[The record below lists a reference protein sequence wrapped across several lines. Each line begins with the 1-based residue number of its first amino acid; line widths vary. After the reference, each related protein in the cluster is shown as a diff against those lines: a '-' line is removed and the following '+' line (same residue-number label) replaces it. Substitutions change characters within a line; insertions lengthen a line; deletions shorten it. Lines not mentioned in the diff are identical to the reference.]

1 MATLNPT
8 VTAQLSRGIGRLTN
22 LTFTHG
28 TGTTVHTTCGRS
40 LLDFT
45 TGIGVLNTGHS
56 HPRVIAAA
64 KAQLDRIVHAQVN
77 IGYHEKMLEL
87 TEVLAPS
94 LPGGLDT
101 LFYSTT
107 GAEAVEN
114 AVKVARCYTG
124 KHAVVVFRG
133 GYHGRTF
140 GTMAMTTSSR
150 IYRQKFGPLL
160 PGIHVTPFPYEYHGI
175 TTQMALDELEQLFKD
190 TLHEEDVAAFLIEP
204 VLGEG
209 GYVPAPPDFLQKIR
223 QFAHSKKAL
232 MICDEVQTGFG
243 RTGSLFASSSPYYGD
258 VRPDILTMAKGIASG
273 FPLSAVAMRREI
285 SEACEPGMLGGTY
298 AGNALSC
305 SAAVETQ
312 HVLRE
317 ERLVENSEKM
327 GVRLRDNLGAIKNSA
342 FTKGLIGDIRGLGLM
357 VGMEFAPD
365 AVSGIKNKFCQEAV
379 KEGLLVLGCSTFE
392 VVRFVPPLNVT
403 EGEVDAACEKV
414 EAALKKIL

>member
-8 VTAQLSRGIGRLTN
+8 VASQLSRGIGRLTN

-28 TGTTVHTTCGRS
+28 TGTTINTTCGRS

-56 HPRVIAAA
+56 HPRIVAAA

-87 TEVLAPS
+87 TEVLAPT
-94 LPGGLDT
+94 LPSGLDT

-114 AVKVARCYTG
+114 AVKIARCYTG

-209 GYVPAPPDFLQKIR
+209 GYVLAPPDFLQKIR

-232 MICDEVQTGFG
+232 LICDEVQTGFG
-243 RTGSLFASSSPYYGD
+243 RTGSLFASSSTYYGD

-305 SAAVETQ
+305 AAAVETQ

-317 ERLVENSEKM
+317 EGLVENSEKM
-327 GVRLRDNLGAIKNSA
+327 GIRLRENLRAIQNSA
-342 FTKGLIGDIRGLGLM
+342 FTKGLIGDVRGLGLM

-379 KEGLLVLGCSTFE
+379 NEGLLVLGCSTYE
-392 VVRFVPPLNVT
+392 VVRFVPPLNVS
-403 EGEVDAACEKV
+403 EEEVDAACEKV
-414 EAALKKIL
+414 VAALKKIL